1 MNRRTACLLL
11 SSTPAAAADLLA
23 GKSREPSRPWIG
35 PDFWSNPL
43 QDWQF
48 RDGRMEC
55 ILSGGDRHVYLL
67 TREISSRTGVVSL
80 RIKLGRLEGE
90 NGPLT
95 PGFAGIRFGI
105 KGKFNDYRD
114 SAIYGVGMNAGVL
127 ADGRLFLGDSLGSAA
142 VTGFPRPIELL
153 LEIHPAGTSYE
164 ARLSALD
171 EQGRAVAI
179 VTRDRIEPAV
189 VEGGIAVVCS
199 AGPALH
205 RRVDIC

>member
-1 MNRRTACLLL
+1 MWRRSWNRLSTAPIPSRGRITRAACSLSVDEISLMNRRTACLLL
-11 SSTPAAAADLLA
+11 SSTPAAAAELLA

-80 RIKLGRLEGE
+80 RIKLGRIEGE

-95 PGFAGIRFGI
+95 PGFAGFRFGI

-114 SAIYGVGMNAGVL
+114 SAI
-127 ADGRLFLGDSLGSAA
+127 
-142 VTGFPRPIELL
+142 
-153 LEIHPAGTSYE
+153 
-164 ARLSALD
+164 
-171 EQGRAVAI
+171 
-179 VTRDRIEPAV
+179 
-189 VEGGIAVVCS
+189 
-199 AGPALH
+199 
-205 RRVDIC
+205 